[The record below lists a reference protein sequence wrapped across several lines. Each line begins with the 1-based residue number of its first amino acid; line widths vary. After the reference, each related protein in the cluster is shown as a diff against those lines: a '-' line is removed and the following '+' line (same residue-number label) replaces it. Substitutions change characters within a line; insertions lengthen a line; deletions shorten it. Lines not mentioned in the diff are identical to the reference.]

1 MKKLLFLLLLLIAK
15 AQALTVE
22 MNPEILLPGDV
33 ADCKLVIANPIHID
47 EVVFFAQH
55 GIKIEP
61 QYVSVGKIPVKTRY
75 TIPFTLTAEKAGIYT
90 VNAIVRT
97 SNGSI
102 RQVMIVRVENVMPKI
117 ILNSSLT
124 LNEVNR
130 VGLKVVSPPNIN
142 VVSIEPLFDVL
153 KIDKNSLTFY
163 PAKPANLTFKIGF
176 YNGQNYHEVIQT
188 IKPEYRE
195 SRGIHVNTSS
205 PSYCML
211 KDAIPIDVRI
221 TNLRNDEIHSIRISA
236 GNSAIE
242 IPHIKS
248 MQSHSCKLFFSP
260 DQPGSTTI
268 RLEVEYMDEI
278 NQRHRVVKDIHV
290 YVLNELTLSLSDLEI
305 ENGRISGEIINRG
318 MSKAYNV
325 LVASG
330 NKSYYIGTINPSD
343 FDSFELEGNST
354 LTVSWNNELGELVK
368 VTQSIPYPE
377 PEPKQ
382 KKASIGYSVLLPIIA
397 IVVAIPI
404 LLRRLRCLKK

>member
-1 MKKLLFLLLLLIAK
+1 MNRLLFLLLILIAK
-15 AQALTVE
+15 AQAQITVE

-33 ADCKLVIANPIHID
+33 ADCKLVIANPIQID
-47 EVVFFAQH
+47 EVTFFAQH

-61 QYVSVGKIPVKTRY
+61 QYVAVGKIPVKTRY
-75 TIPFTLTAEKAGIYT
+75 TIPFTLKAEKAGIYT

-97 SNGSI
+97 LNGSI
-102 RQVMIVRVENVMPKI
+102 RQVMIVRVENVMP
-117 ILNSSLT
+117 NSSLT

-163 PAKPANLTFKIGF
+163 PVKPANLTFRIGF
-176 YNGQNYHEVIQT
+176 YNGQNYHEVLQT
-188 IKPEYRE
+188 IKPKYRE

-260 DQPGSTTI
+260 DQHGKQ
-268 RLEVEYMDEI
+268 
-278 NQRHRVVKDIHV
+278 N
-290 YVLNELTLSLSDLEI
+290 
-305 ENGRISGEIINRG
+305 
-318 MSKAYNV
+318 
-325 LVASG
+325 
-330 NKSYYIGTINPSD
+330 NPSG
-343 FDSFELEGNST
+343 S
-354 LTVSWNNELGELVK
+354 
-368 VTQSIPYPE
+368 
-377 PEPKQ
+377 
-382 KKASIGYSVLLPIIA
+382 
-397 IVVAIPI
+397 
-404 LLRRLRCLKK
+404 